1 MNTGRQVHNE
11 ERANT
16 DEQASAAKA
25 PADLVADSAD
35 VAGSNIVSDGIVS
48 DDRLTIRR
56 LAVLTV
62 GVALGLVIFVPITED
77 ADVGAIDWRV
87 VWFALLAGVALV
99 SPLFVIARRLR
110 GQRAGAGG
118 MLLLT
123 LGFGV
128 LLLVPTTI
136 AERSSSSEAGFSATC
151 LTYCVPFVCL
161 WYLIAAA
168 VGGQLTRASL
178 GRSTPWVER
187 LGLYLA
193 MAGAPLGVW
202 LLVDIYREAF

>member
-1 MNTGRQVHNE
+1 MSTGPQQVSND
-11 ERANT
+11 ERAST
-16 DEQASAAKA
+16 DELSASLGAG
-25 PADLVADSAD
+25 
-35 VAGSNIVSDGIVS
+35 VAG
-48 DDRLTIRR
+48 DDRLTTRR
-56 LAVLTV
+56 LLIITA
-62 GVALGLVIFVPITED
+62 GVALGLVIFVPRDGD
-77 ADVGAIDWRV
+77 ADFASVDWWRQI
-87 VWFALLAGVALV
+87 WFALLAGVALV
-99 SPLFVIARRLR
+99 SPLFVIGRRIR
-110 GQRAGAGG
+110 AQRAGVGG

-128 LLLVPTTI
+128 LLLVPTAI
-136 AERSSSSEAGFSATC
+136 AERSHNPGDSFSTVC

-193 MAGAPLGVW
+193 LAGAPLGVW
-202 LLVDIYREAF
+202 LLIDIYREAF